1 MPYFVY
7 HIKQGPT
14 AIIKN
19 LELLKEFESFKDAK
33 QFAKQARAKQG
44 DGEDVQIKVMFAD
57 NQLQAEEQIQET
69 REQPIV
75 REWEK

>member
-7 HIKQGPT
+7 SIKQGPT
-14 AIIKN
+14 ALIKN
-19 LELLKEFESFKDAK
+19 LELLNEFESFKEAK
-33 QFAKQARAKQG
+33 NFAKQARADQG
-44 DGEDVQIKVMFAD
+44 DGEDVQVKVMFAD
-57 NQLQAEEQIQET
+57 NQLHAEEQIMET